1 MKNFIQHLSKR
12 VLLCD
17 GATGTQLQKY
27 PLDLKRDFLGLE
39 NCSEILTLTRPDVI
53 TNIHRDYLEAGADL
67 IETNTFGANKIIL
80 NEFRLTDKIYE
91 LNITAAKLAR
101 QIADEFSTVEWPRF
115 VVGSIGPGTKL
126 PTLGQITYDELVD
139 SYAEQVRGLLEG
151 QVDLLLLETHQ
162 DLLTIKACLQGCRI
176 AKKERHDTETPI
188 FVQLTL
194 DQHGTTLIGAD
205 MPCIVTTLAAMDVDG
220 LGLNCGLGP
229 AEMAEHV
236 RYLSQHWNGF
246 ISVMPNAGLPQ
257 FINGQ
262 AVYQLSSD
270 QLAQWQ
276 RQFVDEMG
284 VNLIGGCC
292 GTSPL
297 HIAALRK
304 MLDARSDKAPI
315 IRHPVFE
322 PAISSSFTAVS
333 LRQENAVLSIGERT
347 NANGSKQFR
356 ELLCGENIDGMIALA
371 KEQEKEGSHALDICT
386 AYVGRPE
393 SQDMVTYL
401 SALRNQV
408 TAPLMID
415 STDPHVIENAL
426 KLLGGKSVINSIH
439 FESSEEKARSILKL
453 AKQFGSAVVGLAID
467 ENGMAKTVEDKIN
480 IAKRLYD
487 LAVNQYQLP
496 AHDLFFDLLT
506 FTICTGHDDDR
517 EHAIHTLKAVEQIT
531 KQFPTTQL
539 LLGISNISFGLKPAA
554 RRILNSVF
562 LHHAQEAGLTAA
574 IIHGSKIVPLHQ
586 IPKVQLQAA
595 QNLLFNRWED
605 GNDPL
610 LHFIQLFSEPASVP
624 NITEKQLPLEAR
636 LKQHVIEGNKKN
648 LEHTLEQALQIY
660 SPLEII
666 NHYLLDGMK
675 TVGELFG
682 QGQTQLPFVLQ
693 SAETMKAAVT
703 FLEKMM
709 PNEKT
714 AAKGTMIL
722 ATVKG
727 DVHDIGKNL
736 VDIILTNNGYR
747 VINLG
752 IKQPIQPIID
762 AAIAHQA
769 NAIGLSG
776 LLVTSTHIMKENLHT
791 LREAGIKI
799 PVILGGA
806 ALTRHFV
813 EQDCQAAYRDAAK
826 VYYAHDAFDALKWME
841 TIIENS
847 SRSF

>member
-1 MKNFIQHLSKR
+1 MKNFIQCLSER

-27 PLDLKRDFLGLE
+27 PLDLDRDFLGLE

-53 TNIHRDYLEAGADL
+53 TDIHRAYLQAGADC
-67 IETNTFGANKIIL
+67 IEANTFGANKIVL
-80 NEFRLTDKIYE
+80 GEFGIADKTYE

-101 QIADEFSTVEWPRF
+101 QIAQEFSTMNQPRF
-115 VVGSIGPGTKL
+115 VIGSIGPGTKL
-126 PTLGQITYDELVD
+126 PSLGQITYDELVD

-176 AKKERHDTETPI
+176 AKEERRDTETPI

-194 DQHGTTLIGAD
+194 DQHGNTLIGAD
-205 MPCIVTTLAAMDVDG
+205 MPCVVATLAAMDIDG

-229 AEMAEHV
+229 HEMAEHV
-236 RYLSQHWNGF
+236 HYLSDHWDGF

-257 FINGQ
+257 FMNGQ
-262 AVYQLSSD
+262 AVYQLSPD

-276 RQFVDEMG
+276 HQFVDEMG

-292 GTSPL
+292 GTSPA

-304 MLDARSDKAPI
+304 MLDARSNKTPI
-315 IRHPVFE
+315 TRHPAFE

-356 ELLCGENIDGMIALA
+356 ELLCADNIDGMIALA

-401 SALRNQV
+401 STLRNQV
-408 TAPLMID
+408 TLPLMID
-415 STDPHVIENAL
+415 STDPHVIESAL

-439 FESSEEKARSILKL
+439 FESGEEKARSILKL
-453 AKQFGSAVVGLAID
+453 AKQFGAAVVGLTID
-467 ENGMAKTVEDKIN
+467 EHGMAKTVEDKIK
-480 IAKRLYD
+480 IAHRLYD
-487 LAVNQYQLP
+487 LAVNQYNLP
-496 AHDLFFDLLT
+496 AHDLFFDPLT
-506 FTICTGHDDDR
+506 FTVCTGQDSDR
-517 EHAIHTLKAVEQIT
+517 EHAIHTLQAVEQMA
-531 KQFPTTQL
+531 KQFPATQIS
-539 LLGISNISFGLKPAA
+539 LGISNVSFGLKPTA

-562 LHHAQEAGLTAA
+562 LHHAQEVGLTAA
-574 IIHGSKIVPLHQ
+574 IIHGSKMIPLHQ
-586 IPKVQLQAA
+586 IPKIQLQAA
-595 QNLLFNRWED
+595 QNLLFNRWKD
-605 GNDPL
+605 GQDPL
-610 LHFIQLFSEPASVP
+610 LHFIQLFSEPTSTPLVS
-624 NITEKQLPLEAR
+624 EKKLSIEDQ
-636 LKQHVIEGNKKN
+636 LKQHIIEGSKKN
-648 LEHTLEQALQIY
+648 LEQTLEQALHIH

-675 TVGELFG
+675 TVGELFS

-693 SAETMKAAVT
+693 SAETMKTAVA
-703 FLEKMM
+703 FLEKIM
-709 PNEKT
+709 PNEKAT
-714 AAKGTMIL
+714 TKGTMIL

-752 IKQPIQPIID
+752 IKQPIGPIIE
-762 AAIAHQA
+762 AAIEHQA
-769 NAIGLSG
+769 DAIGLSG
-776 LLVTSTHIMKENLHT
+776 LLVTSTHIMRENLHA
-791 LREAGIKI
+791 LRQAGIKI

-813 EQDCQAAYRDAAK
+813 EHDCQAAYEDAAK

-841 TIIENS
+841 TIMGDS
-847 SRSF
+847 SRSS